1 MHFQGRFLPT
11 FFDRI
16 YILWYNRKGYSGV
29 PMGLNETLHQH
40 QTMPLSVGQEASST
54 TYSKEDM
61 FQKNLNDLLSSIKT
75 NGKMPKKEAMLKQIL
90 NEIAKTDQGY
100 EIISRLPRGVKLEIL
115 SWKDILMNPHKLRTK
130 GEYNF
135 YSKSISLRPYFFH
148 KLTQNSLKHTF
159 IHELRHANQDA
170 LHQTNHHIFSAHETF
185 KLFKLS
191 EAETHAWF
199 KTNRFCH
206 KKFGSWLTPDNNKI
220 KQFMDR
226 DLIGEKKKIFGF
238 LPNPFFNEDK
248 VKNSKNYIFQEALK
262 KNKGNIYAAQK
273 VLTGVHLKELMT
285 PRVKVQDWR
294 WKFFYDNDSL
304 IKSEFLSSCDKNALS
319 NPQEYNKILERYQ
332 SDYGVKRE
340 DIDKTGLNRHGEQRL
355 QKNHERTVAYAQR
368 RGSSKQHPLS
378 LIGMSS
384 FRQAKAKNTA
394 SRQLIQNTKGESAE
408 TPSNPINLQHMWYG
422 TKTR

>member
-1 MHFQGRFLPT
+1 
-11 FFDRI
+11 
-16 YILWYNRKGYSGV
+16 
-29 PMGLNETLHQH
+29 MGLNETLHQH

-61 FQKNLNDLLSSIKT
+61 FQKNLNDLLSGIKT
-75 NGKMPKKEAMLKQIL
+75 NGKIPKKEAILKQIL
-90 NEIAKTDQGY
+90 NEIAKTDQGH
-100 EIISRLPRGVKLEIL
+100 EIISRLPRGVKLKIL
-115 SWKDILMNPHKLRTK
+115 SWKDILMNPHKLLTN
-130 GEYNF
+130 GTYDFSN
-135 YSKSISLRPYFFH
+135 KSISLRSYFFH
-148 KLTQNSLKHTF
+148 RLTQNSLKHTI

-185 KLFKLS
+185 KLFKLR

-199 KTNRFCH
+199 KTNHFCH

-226 DLIGEKKKIFGF
+226 DLIGEKKQIFGF

-262 KNKGNIYAAQK
+262 NNKGDIYAAQK
-273 VLTGVHLKELMT
+273 VLTGVHLKELMAS
-285 PRVKVQDWR
+285 RVKVQDWY
-294 WKFFYDNDSL
+294 WKFSYDNDAL
-304 IKSEFLSSCDKNALS
+304 IKSELLSSRDKNALS
-319 NPQEYNKILERYQ
+319 NPQEYNKILDRYQ

-340 DIDKTGLNRHGEQRL
+340 DIDKTGLNRQGEQRL
-355 QKNHERTVAYAQR
+355 QKNHERNVAYAQKR
-368 RGSSKQHPLS
+368 ASSKRYPFS
-378 LIGMSS
+378 LIGISS
-384 FRQAKAKNTA
+384 LRHAKAKNTA
-394 SRQLIQNTKGESAE
+394 SRQLIQNTKEESTK